1 MELKDKNYNEK
12 EDMAS
17 IFDSWAETT
26 YQGGTFGATQQL
38 QKQHVPSPC
47 VSEWGVAD
55 DGLFELHL
63 RNLLDASLV

>member
-26 YQGGTFGATQQL
+26 YQG
-38 QKQHVPSPC
+38 V
-47 VSEWGVAD
+47 
-55 DGLFELHL
+55 HL
-63 RNLLDASLV
+63 EQRSSCKSSTYPLRVFQSGE